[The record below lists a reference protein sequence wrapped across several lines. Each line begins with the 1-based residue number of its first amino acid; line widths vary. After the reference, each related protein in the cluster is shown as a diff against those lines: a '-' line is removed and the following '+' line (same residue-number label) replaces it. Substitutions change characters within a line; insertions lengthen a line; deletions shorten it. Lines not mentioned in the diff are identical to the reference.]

1 MTMFKQAIMARI
13 KCILVGGRLTPRH
26 AHNCQSG
33 KSKASEI
40 HVAALPGCK
49 HADTMICGLTKRE
62 NRYRVYDISYGSFLF
77 VFCLSVLSANVRAGT
92 LWCTC
97 LRCCLCPCSQHPFR
111 PSDLPA
117 RRVGSKSCRRRWLC
131 ANICGRGWSKC
142 DHHHVTSFYHPSHI
156 HRAFLCPSC

>member
-13 KCILVGGRLTPRH
+13 KCILVGGRLTPKH
-26 AHNCQSG
+26 AHNCQSS
-33 KSKASEI
+33 KSKAFDI
-40 HVAALPGCK
+40 HVVALPGSK
-49 HADTMICGLTKRE
+49 HADTMICGLTKRKIDTE
-62 NRYRVYDISYGSFLF
+62 YMIYRMGSFCFIFISF
-77 VFCLSVLSANVRAGT
+77 VRKCSCWHSLVHMLVLLPLPLLTAPFC
-92 LWCTC
+92 
-97 LRCCLCPCSQHPFR
+97 

-131 ANICGRGWSKC
+131 ANICGRGWNSKC